1 MGETRFETLSRD
13 FWTQL
18 SGNIACFRW
27 KGRCCCNQRGSI
39 SRPDRARLDLH
50 QDMIRQNAHAYFA
63 ACLKTLQARNV
74 VIKGYVTA
82 KTTTISPPEVAPVPE
97 SATAQLQFPTSGVNT
112 CCLCSTTFS
121 STCFG
126 FVRLEFSL
134 HLLLPVT
141 VCSCLLLIAARS
153 ARC

>member
-27 KGRCCCNQRGSI
+27 KGRRCCNQRGSI
-39 SRPDRARLDLH
+39 SRPDRVRLDLH
-50 QDMIRQNAHAYFA
+50 QDMIA

-97 SATAQLQFPTSGVNT
+97 SAPAPAQLQFPTSGVNT

-134 HLLLPVT
+134 HLLLLVT

-153 ARC
+153 VRC